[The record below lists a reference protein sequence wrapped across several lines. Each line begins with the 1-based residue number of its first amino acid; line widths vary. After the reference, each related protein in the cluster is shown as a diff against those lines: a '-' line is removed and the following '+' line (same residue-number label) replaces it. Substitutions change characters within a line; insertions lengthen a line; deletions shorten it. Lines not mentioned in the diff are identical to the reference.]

1 MVKHLL
7 SMQDLSPN
15 EIEAILDDAAGLKEK
30 LRRGE
35 PHELLQGKTLGM
47 IFEKPSLRT
56 RVTFETGMTQLG
68 GHAIYLAPADI
79 QLGKRES
86 VPDTARNLSRWVDAV
101 MARLFKHD
109 IIVELARHSSV
120 PVINGLTDLHHPC
133 QTLGDLLTIREHKGK
148 LRGLKLAWVGDG
160 NNVCNSLLL
169 GCTLVGMNISAV
181 CPHGYEPD
189 ASVAKQA
196 KKNAEKSGAKLE
208 LLTNPKKAVA
218 GADVIY
224 TDVWVSMG
232 QEKEAKRRM
241 RAFEGYQV
249 NAQLLKLAKP
259 NAIVMHCLPAHRGQE
274 ITDEVIDGPRSVVL
288 DQAENRMHAQKAL
301 LVSLLA

>member
-15 EIEAILDDAAGLKEK
+15 EIEAILDKAEGLKEK
-30 LRRGE
+30 LRKGE
-35 PHELLQGKTLGM
+35 PHELLRGKTLGM

-148 LRGLKLAWVGDG
+148 FRGLKLAWVGDG

-189 ASVAKQA
+189 ANVMTQA
-196 KKNAEKSGAKLE
+196 KKNAEKCGAKLE
-208 LLTNPKKAVA
+208 LLTDPKKAVA

-241 RAFEGYQV
+241 LAFKGYQV

-259 NAIVMHCLPAHRGQE
+259 NVIVMHCLPAHRGQE

-301 LVSLLA
+301 LFSLLA